1 MKRLRAFLQRELGRD
16 DLLLRVALL
25 LAGLTWRPTA
35 LTKLRF

>member
-16 DLLLRVALL
+16 DLSALL